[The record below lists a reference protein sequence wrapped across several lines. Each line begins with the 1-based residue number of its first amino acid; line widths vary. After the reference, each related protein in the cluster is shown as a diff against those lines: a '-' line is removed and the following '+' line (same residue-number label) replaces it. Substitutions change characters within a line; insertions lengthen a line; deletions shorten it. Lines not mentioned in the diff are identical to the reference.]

1 MSGHSLV
8 DWLRAQDELALV
20 ELLRARPDLATPPP
34 PDTGV
39 LATRAGMRAS
49 VVRAC
54 EDLDAFTR
62 SVLDALVIAGAEL
75 DPQPLARINR
85 LMGRGVPAARTKE
98 AVRAL
103 RELAV
108 AWGPDT
114 AISVVPAATEI
125 TSQFPGNL
133 GRPAPQLDELDLPG
147 LLDELDPAERR
158 LLETLAAGPPIG
170 RTKDAGRVVPL
181 ERAES
186 PVQSLMARG
195 LLLRRDNET
204 VELPRQLGLLLRGDR
219 PMGQV
224 QVTQPEL
231 TVSARGVST
240 VDSTAAGAA
249 LELLR
254 HMEGLIALWSVEPP
268 GVLRSG
274 GLGVRDLRRLAKELE
289 VEESRAI
296 LLAEL
301 ALDAA
306 IIDNS
311 GGGEPEWV
319 PTTHADSY
327 LAAAPDQQW
336 ATLAVS
342 WLELSRLP
350 ALAGR
355 RDERDKLLNPLSN
368 ELRRPS
374 AVRER
379 HRVLGVLAELPQ
391 GSCVGDVEQLVA
403 ALAWRAP
410 ARGGRMRDDLVRW
423 IVEEATA
430 LGVVALGGLSTAGA
444 ALLNEGPGE
453 AAKRMLD
460 SLPEPIDHVLVQA
473 DLTVVAPGRLE
484 PELAADIALAADVE
498 SAGGATV
505 YRITDRTVRRALDA
519 GRSAAELHE
528 LFAKRSRT
536 PIPQSLSYLID
547 DIARKHGQ
555 LRGGPAG
562 SFLRCDDPAL
572 IAEVLAN
579 ADIARL
585 ELRRIAPTVLI
596 SPLALIDVLDGLR
609 ESGYA
614 PAAEGPDGAVVDLRP
629 AGHRIPGRPQGSKR
643 LFSPAR
649 PSVEQLASVVR
660 QIRAGDRAADV
671 PRGAAVS
678 TSVLG
683 TAATM
688 ALLQEAADSGR
699 SVWIGVV
706 DSHGTASQQ
715 IVTPVSVAGGVLE
728 AFDAVV
734 GMVCRFPLHRI
745 TSTAVVED

>member
-8 DWLRAQDELALV
+8 DWLRAQDEQVLV

-34 PDTGV
+34 ADSSV

-54 EDLDAFTR
+54 EDLDALTR
-62 SVLDALVIAGAEL
+62 TVLDALAIAGADTE
-75 DPQPLARINR
+75 PQPLTRINR
-85 LMGRGVPAARTKE
+85 LMGKGVPAARTKE
-98 AVRAL
+98 AVHRL

-114 AISVVPAATEI
+114 ALSIVPAATEVI
-125 TSQFPGNL
+125 SQFPGNL
-133 GRPAPQLDELDLPG
+133 GRAVPQLDEMDLPEV
-147 LLDELDPAERR
+147 LTELDPAERR

-170 RTKDAGRVVPL
+170 RTKDAGRAVPL

-195 LLLRRDNET
+195 LLVRRDNET

-224 QVTQPEL
+224 QVSQPEL
-231 TVSARGVST
+231 NVTGRSVST

-254 HMEGLIALWSVEPP
+254 HLEGLIALWSAEPP
-268 GVLRSG
+268 GVLRAG
-274 GLGVRDLRRLAKELE
+274 GLGVRELRRVAKELE
-289 VEESRAI
+289 IEEERAT
-296 LLAEL
+296 LLVEL
-301 ALDAA
+301 AVDSDL
-306 IIDNS
+306 IDNS

-319 PTTHADSY
+319 PTTHVEPF

-336 ATLAVS
+336 ATLAVG
-342 WLELSRLP
+342 WLELPRLP

-355 RDERDKLLNPLSN
+355 RDDRDKLLSPLSN
-368 ELRRPS
+368 DLRRPN

-379 HRVLGVLAELPQ
+379 HRVLGVLAELPA
-391 GSCVGDVEQLVA
+391 GSCVGSAEDLVA

-423 IVEEATA
+423 IVAEATA
-430 LGVVALGGLSTAGA
+430 LGIVALGGLSTAGA

-484 PELAADIALAADVE
+484 PELAADIAAVADVE

-505 YRITDRTVRRALDA
+505 YRITEKTVRRALDG

-536 PIPQSLSYLID
+536 PVPQSLSYLID

-555 LRGGPAG
+555 LRGGQAG

-579 ADIARL
+579 QDIARL

-596 SPLALIDVLDGLR
+596 SPLALLEVLEGLR
-609 ESGYA
+609 DSGYA

-629 AGHRIPGRPQGSKR
+629 AGHRIPGRPQGTRR
-643 LFSPAR
+643 LFSPSR

-660 QIRAGDRAADV
+660 MIQAGDRAAEA

-683 TAATM
+683 TAATV
-688 ALLQEAADSGR
+688 ALLQKAAAEGR
-699 SVWIGVV
+699 MVWIGVV

-715 IVTPVSVAGGVLE
+715 MVTPVRVAGGVLD
-728 AFDAVV
+728 AFDAVLD
-734 GMVCRFPLHRI
+734 MVCRFPLHRI
-745 TSTAVVED
+745 TSTALAED